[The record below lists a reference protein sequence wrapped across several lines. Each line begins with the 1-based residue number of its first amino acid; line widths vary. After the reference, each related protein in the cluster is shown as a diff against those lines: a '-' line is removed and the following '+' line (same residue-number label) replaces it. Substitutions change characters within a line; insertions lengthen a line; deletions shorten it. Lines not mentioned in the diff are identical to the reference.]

1 MVGLMIPARNLSAD
15 LNFPSSARNLWWT
28 TQPTTSRSEGMA
40 STPEQ
45 LYERV
50 LVVRCQ
56 AGDESAFEELVVRYA
71 PRLRYYLRKMLGD
84 GGGPE
89 DAAQDVWIA
98 VFRGLPRLTDA
109 GAFPAWLYRIARDRA
124 YRQMRRS
131 ARAYRPLQEADLA
144 EDGFADEEVLS
155 AEDAE
160 AIHVALDTLAPEHR
174 EVLVLRFVEDMNY
187 EAIAE
192 VTGCPLGT
200 VRSRLYYAKRAL
212 RQALERMNTHGG

>member
-1 MVGLMIPARNLSAD
+1 
-15 LNFPSSARNLWWT
+15 
-28 TQPTTSRSEGMA
+28 MA

-45 LYERV
+45 LYEHV
-50 LVVRCQ
+50 LVIRCQ
-56 AGDESAFEELVVRYA
+56 AGDEAAFEELVVRYA

-84 GGGPE
+84 GGNAE

-98 VFRGLPRLTDA
+98 VFRGLPRLADA
-109 GAFPAWLYRIARDRA
+109 AAFPAWLYRIARDRA
-124 YRQMRRS
+124 YRQMRR
-131 ARAYRPLQEADLA
+131 AQQTHQPLHEASVAENGLA
-144 EDGFADEEVLS
+144 EEEALS

-212 RQALERMNTHGG
+212 RQALERTNTHGG